1 MELESAG
8 CSKITAPLQDKNG
21 FLHRD
26 RIVDGGQRN
35 PGNGNISLLVT
46 SALLNRKISV
56 VGY

>member
-8 CSKITAPLQDKNG
+8 CGKITSPLQDKNG
-21 FLHRD
+21 FLHRN
-26 RIVDGGQRN
+26 RGVDGGQLH

-46 SALLNRKISV
+46 SELLKRKISV